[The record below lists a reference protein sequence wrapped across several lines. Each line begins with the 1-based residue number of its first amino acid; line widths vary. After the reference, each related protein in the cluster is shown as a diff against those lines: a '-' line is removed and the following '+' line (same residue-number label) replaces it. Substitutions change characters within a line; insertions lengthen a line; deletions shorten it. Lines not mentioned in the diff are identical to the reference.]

1 MGGAGTLENM
11 EGLKGKRILVTGGT
25 GFVGSHLVDSLV
37 EMGAHV
43 IVLYRSLDPRSYFA
57 IQKLSQKSLLV
68 SADLKDFVRVFD
80 LVTKYAVEYILHLGA
95 QAIVETAY
103 DNPRETILSN
113 IVGTTNVLE
122 AARLYGR
129 VQGIVVASSDKAYG
143 KTTKKYVETDPLSG
157 DHPYEVSKS
166 STDLVAQTYAKT
178 YGLPVIITRFG
189 NIYGEGDLNFN
200 RIIPGALQAM
210 LTDTP
215 LDIRSDG
222 TFVRDYVYVKDVVSG
237 YLTLLRNVQKAKGEA
252 YNLSSNESMSVL
264 EVLECIES
272 TLKKKMRY
280 SIRNTQKNEIPY
292 QSLVFDKVKKLGYA
306 PRYSLKKVLPGML
319 AWYRK
324 VI

>member
-1 MGGAGTLENM
+1 M

-25 GFVGSHLVDSLV
+25 GFVGSHLVESLV
-37 EMGAHV
+37 ESGAV
-43 IVLYRSLDPRSYFA
+43 VVVPYRSLDPRSYFVT
-57 IQKLSQKSLLV
+57 QKLSNNALLV
-68 SADLKDFVRVFD
+68 SGDLKDFERTYD
-80 LVTKYAVEYILHLGA
+80 IITKYAIEYIFHLGA
-95 QAIVETAY
+95 QAIVETAFQ
-103 DNPRETILSN
+103 NPRETILTN

-122 AARLYGR
+122 AARLYGS
-129 VQGIVVASSDKAYG
+129 VQAIMIASSDKAYG

-166 STDLVAQTYAKT
+166 SADLVAQTYAKT
-178 YGLPVIITRFG
+178 YGLPVVVTRFG

-200 RIIPGALQAM
+200 RIIPGALQAI
-210 LTDTP
+210 LTNTP

-237 YLTLLRNVQKAKGEA
+237 YLTLFGNVQKAKGEA

-264 EVLECIES
+264 EVLDCIES
-272 TLKKKMRY
+272 TLKKKLHYR
-280 SIRNTQKNEIPY
+280 IRNTQKNEIPY

-306 PRYSLKKVLPGML
+306 PRYSLKKVLPGIL
-319 AWYRK
+319 TWYRK